1 MSFYNR
7 SLRTRIF
14 LSMIFLVIGTSILI
28 AVVTI
33 FQYKEEAKDYHQQRL
48 LRKEKNIRKS
58 IDYVLKTTTYPVITQ
73 KVPLIFKDKIYEI
86 KDINGLEMYL
96 YDLNG
101 KLLISSEAEFIKN
114 ATPSNIPKEYLTG
127 LKNSTEK
134 SFVAEYKLDN
144 KRYRSAFTYITDRQF
159 KPLAILNIRYL
170 EDDSFI
176 NKELSEYLYRLGIAY
191 IFMLI
196 AAIVMAYFLSKYIT
210 KSLKTITQKIIDTR
224 LNQRNKR
231 IEIGNKTSYEIGT
244 LVEAYNQMIDELEE
258 SAAQLAASEREAAWR
273 EMAKQVAHEI
283 KNPLT
288 PMRLTVQSFQRRF
301 DPNDPDINHKMEEFS
316 NSLIQQI
323 DTMSAIASAFSAYA
337 NMPAQKDEQLDVV
350 KVTKLALDIFNEEY
364 ITFSADDK
372 QIIANL
378 DRTQLIRIITNLV
391 KNSIQA
397 ITQQNPEK
405 PAITVHV
412 SQNENDIILTVSDNG
427 LGIADEHKSK
437 VFEPKFTTKS
447 SGMGLGLAMIKKI
460 IETYKG
466 SITFV
471 SQEKKGTTF
480 TVVLPKKPQ

>member
-1 MSFYNR
+1 MSFYTK
-7 SLRTRIF
+7 SLRSRIF

-33 FQYKEEAKDYHQQRL
+33 FQYKEEAKDYHKQRL

-73 KVPLIFKDKIYEI
+73 KVPLIFKDKIFEI
-86 KDINGLEMYL
+86 KDINGLDMYL

-101 KLLISSEAEFIKN
+101 KLLISSEAEFIK
-114 ATPSNIPKEYLTG
+114 TTKPSSIPKEYLDN
-127 LKNSTEK
+127 LKNSLDK
-134 SFVAEYKLDN
+134 SFVAEYKLDQ

-196 AAIVMAYFLSKYIT
+196 SAILLAYFLSKYIT

-224 LNQRNKR
+224 LNQRNKK
-231 IEIGNKTSYEIGT
+231 IEIGTKTSYEIGT
-244 LVEAYNQMIDELEE
+244 LVEAYNQMIDKLEE

-301 DPNDPDINHKMEEFS
+301 NPNDPNITGKIEEFS

-323 DTMSAIASAFSAYA
+323 DTMSAIASAFSTYA

-350 KVTKLALDIFNEEY
+350 NVTKLALDIFNEDY
-364 ITFSADDK
+364 ITFHSDKK

-397 ITQQNPEK
+397 ITQKNTENPK
-405 PAITVHV
+405 INVQV
-412 SQNENDIILTVSDNG
+412 SENNNEIILTVTDNG
-427 LGIADEHKSK
+427 MGIAQEHRNKI
-437 VFEPKFTTKS
+437 FEPKFTTKT

-460 IETYKG
+460 IQTYNG

-471 SQEKKGTTF
+471 SQKDTGTTF
-480 TVVLPKKPQ
+480 TVTIPKNPH

>member
-58 IDYVLKTTTYPVITQ
+58 IDYVLKTTTYPVITR
-73 KVPLIFKDKIYEI
+73 KVPLIFKDKIFEI
-86 KDINGLEMYL
+86 KDINGLDMYL
-96 YDLNG
+96 YDLDGN
-101 KLLISSEAEFIKN
+101 LLISSEADFVKHDEPEK
-114 ATPSNIPKEYLTG
+114 IPNDYLNG
-127 LKNSTEK
+127 LKNSIKK
-134 SFVAEYKLDN
+134 SFVAEYKIDN

-191 IFMLI
+191 MFMLI
-196 AAIVMAYFLSKYIT
+196 AAIVLAYFLSRYIT
-210 KSLKTITQKIIDTR
+210 KSLKTITQKIIDTN
-224 LNQRNKR
+224 LYQRNKK
-231 IEIGNKTSYEIGT
+231 IEIENKTSYEIGT
-244 LVEAYNQMIDELEE
+244 LVQAYNQMIDKLED

-301 DPNDPDINHKMEEFS
+301 NPNDPKINQKVEEFS

-350 KVTKLALDIFNEEY
+350 KVTKLALDIFNEDY
-364 ITFSADDK
+364 IRFHADKK

-397 ITQQNPEK
+397 ITQKNPDKPKINVLISENEK
-405 PAITVHV
+405 
-412 SQNENDIILTVSDNG
+412 NIIISVSDNG
-427 LGIADEHKSK
+427 LGITEEHKNK
-437 VFEPKFTTKS
+437 VFEPQFTTKS

-466 SITFV
+466 TITFV
-471 SQEKKGTTF
+471 SEENKGTTF
-480 TVVLPKKPQ
+480 TVTLPKNLS